1 MGHRK
6 VQQPCQVEESE
17 TTNGWKQID
26 VQLKRSHDL
35 IRNLVRTVIRYLEFE
50 QDTLEEVIQA
60 QSQAITAKGVG
71 ADAAAK
77 EDLPTGPLRRLFV
90 LVQNYPELKLN
101 QNVPQLREELTST
114 ENKISCALRF
124 HDDLSAITNRQ
135 GSSTHLDHHVALI
148 GGLVDA
154 RRRPSRY
161 RT

>member
-35 IRNLVRTVIRYLEFE
+35 IRNLVRTVIRYLELE

-60 QSQAITAKGVG
+60 RNQAITAKAV

-77 EDLPTGPLRRLFV
+77 EDLPTGPLSQLFA

-114 ENKISCALRF
+114 ENKISWRATVPRRLKRN
-124 HDDLSAITNRQ
+124 HQPARIQHTP
-135 GSSTHLDHHVALI
+135 GSPCRIDWWT
-148 GGLVDA
+148 G
-154 RRRPSRY
+154 
-161 RT
+161 